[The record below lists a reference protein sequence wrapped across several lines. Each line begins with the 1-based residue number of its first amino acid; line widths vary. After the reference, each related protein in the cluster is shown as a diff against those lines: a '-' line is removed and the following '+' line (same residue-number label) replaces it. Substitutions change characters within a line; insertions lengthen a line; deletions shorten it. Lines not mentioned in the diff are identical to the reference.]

1 MPKSSSAKRLTKSRD
16 PRFVVRVILGTLL
29 AANVIAAGVLL
40 FPPGGSADDLARQM
54 ATLQSQVESKRA
66 MLEQLRQHAAAVE
79 AGRSEGDKFI
89 ADYFLPLRTS
99 DNTLESELA
108 RAAAAAKIK
117 PKGLQLNHEQI
128 EGSDTLQMV
137 SITAIYEGQY
147 TDVLKFVHAIDQS
160 PQFMIIESLSAVPQQ
175 GSNTLAVSLKIDA
188 FVRDEAGAEGRE

>member
-1 MPKSSSAKRLTKSRD
+1 MPKSSSAKPLTNGRD
-16 PRFVVRVILGTLL
+16 PRFLVRVILGTLL

-66 MLEQLRQHAAAVE
+66 MLEQIRQHAAAVE
-79 AGRSEGDKFI
+79 AGRSEGDKFV

-99 DNTLESELA
+99 YNTLESELA

-117 PKGLQLNHEQI
+117 PKGTQYNNEPI

-137 SITAIYEGQY
+137 SITATYEGQY
-147 TDVLKFVHAIDQS
+147 ADVLKFVHAIDQS
-160 PQFMIIESLSAVPQQ
+160 PRLMIIESLSAVPQQ

-188 FVRDEAGAEGRE
+188 FVRDEAGGEGPE